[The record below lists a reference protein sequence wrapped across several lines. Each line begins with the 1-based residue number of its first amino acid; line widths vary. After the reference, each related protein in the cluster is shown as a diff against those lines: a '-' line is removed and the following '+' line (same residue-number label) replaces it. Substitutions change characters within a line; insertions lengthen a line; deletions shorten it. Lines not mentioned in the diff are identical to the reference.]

1 MNPDIPASLP
11 VNAAWLDA
19 SGIIIAVNEN
29 WKAFGAQNGLGHP
42 ELGVGENYLSVC
54 RDTLGPRHRLT
65 TQLEALLA
73 GRVALISWVY
83 PCHAPDQKRWFHLL
97 GTPRT
102 EGAIIA
108 HADISELIGEGGW
121 QAGPVVETSLA
132 VLTPTVLLR
141 EPDHDLHEGA
151 FLPNLTKRQAQVL
164 LLIRQGKGNEEI
176 ATELSLSHSVVKKHV
191 SALLRA
197 FGFKRRHE
205 LVVPVARSSYAA
217 E

>member
-11 VNAAWLDA
+11 VNAAWLDS
-19 SGIIIAVNEN
+19 SGVIIAVNEN
-29 WKAFGAQNGLGHP
+29 WKEFGAQNGLGHP
-42 ELGVGENYLSVC
+42 DLGVGQNYLSVC
-54 RDTLGPRHRLT
+54 RDTLGQRHRLT

-97 GTPRT
+97 GTPRAD
-102 EGAIIA
+102 GAIIA

-121 QAGPVVETSLA
+121 HAGPVVETALA

-141 EPDHDLHEGA
+141 ERNQDLHEEA
-151 FLPNLTKRQAQVL
+151 LLPNLTKRQAQVL
-164 LLIRQGKGNEEI
+164 LLIRQGKGNDEI
-176 ATELSLSHSVVKKHV
+176 AAELGISLSVVKKHV

-197 FGFKRRHE
+197 FGFRRRHE
-205 LVVPVARSSYAA
+205 LVVPVARSRDAA

>member
-1 MNPDIPASLP
+1 MNRDMPASLP

-19 SGIIIAVNEN
+19 SGVIIAVNEN
-29 WKAFGAQNGLGHP
+29 WKVFGAQN
-42 ELGVGENYLSVC
+42 ELGCHQFGVGQNYLSLC

-97 GTPRT
+97 GTPRAD
-102 EGAIIA
+102 GAIIA
-108 HADISELIGEGGW
+108 HTDISEIIGEGGW
-121 QAGPVVETSLA
+121 QAGPVVETTLA
-132 VLTPTVLLR
+132 ALTPTVLLR
-141 EPDHDLHEGA
+141 EPNQDIHEEA
-151 FLPNLTKRQAQVL
+151 LLPNLTRRQAQVL
-164 LLIRQGKGNEEI
+164 LLIRQGKGNHEI
-176 ATELSLSHSVVKKHV
+176 AAEIGISHSVVKKHI

-197 FGFKRRHE
+197 FGFKRRYE
-205 LVVPVARSSYAA
+205 LVVPVTRSSCAA